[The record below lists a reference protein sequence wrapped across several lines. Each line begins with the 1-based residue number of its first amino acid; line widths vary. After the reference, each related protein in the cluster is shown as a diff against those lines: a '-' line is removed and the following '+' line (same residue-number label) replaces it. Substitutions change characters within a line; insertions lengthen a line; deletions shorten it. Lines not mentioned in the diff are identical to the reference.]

1 VIPSLSSLQK
11 ESSVLEGSRTE
22 ERTVLSV
29 EDLSVRFYLETGA
42 VSAVNHLSFSV
53 SKGKSF
59 GIVGESGSG
68 KTVTA
73 LTIMGLV
80 AIPPA
85 RVDSGRIF
93 FDGED
98 LLTKTP
104 RQMRE
109 IRGKRIAM
117 IYQDPMTSLN
127 PVLRVGFQIAES
139 IIVHEKLDRKVAYAK
154 AIQLMEAVGI
164 PEPEKRA
171 KAFPHQF
178 SGGMRQ
184 RIMIAMALATDPEI
198 LIADEPTTALDV
210 ITQAQILSLLK
221 SLQKQRNMTV
231 ILITHDLGIVA
242 EFCDEVMVMYAGAGM
257 EHGSTA
263 EMFANPMHP
272 YTKGLLESIT
282 RVDREIKRLNSIPGE
297 IPNLLHPPS
306 GCRFHPRCLYVFA
319 KCKTEEPKEFLTS
332 SGRFSKCWLSE
343 GEKTT

>member
-1 VIPSLSSLQK
+1 MSDK
-11 ESSVLEGSRTE
+11 

-29 EDLSVRFYLETGA
+29 KDLSVRFYMESGI
-42 VSAVNHLSFSV
+42 VSAVNHLSFNV
-53 SKGKSF
+53 TKGTNF

-73 LTIMGLV
+73 LTVMGLV

-85 RVDSGRIF
+85 RVDSGQILFRS
-93 FDGED
+93 ED
-98 LLTKTP
+98 LLKKTQN
-104 RQMRE
+104 QMRE

-139 IIVHEKLDRKVAYAK
+139 LIVHEKIPRKQAYAK

-184 RIMIAMALATDPEI
+184 RIMIAMALSTDPEI

-210 ITQAQILSLLK
+210 ITQAQILTLLK
-221 SLQKQRNMTV
+221 SLQKQRNMTI

-242 EFCDEVMVMYAGAGM
+242 EFCDEVLVMYAGAGM
-257 EHGSTA
+257 EHGTTR
-263 EMFANPMHP
+263 EIFASPKHP
-272 YTKGLLESIT
+272 YTKGLLDSIT
-282 RVDREIKRLNSIPGE
+282 RVDKDIKRLNSIPGE
-297 IPNLLHPPS
+297 IPNLMRPPS
-306 GCRFHPRCLYVFA
+306 GCTFHPRCPYAFQ
-319 KCKTEEPKEFLTS
+319 KCSTDEPREFVLPG
-332 SGRFSKCWLSE
+332 GRFSKCWLSE
-343 GEKTT
+343 TEQR

>member
-1 VIPSLSSLQK
+1 LQK
-11 ESSVLEGSRTE
+11 ESSAQVSKE
-22 ERTVLSV
+22 ETVLAV
-29 EDLSVRFYLETGA
+29 EDLSVRFYLTAGA
-42 VSAVNHLSFSV
+42 VSAVNHLSFDV
-53 SKGKSF
+53 KRGTNF

-68 KTVTA
+68 KSVTA

-85 RVDSGRIF
+85 RVDSGRIL

-98 LLTKTP
+98 LLKKSSDEM
-104 RQMRE
+104 RQ

-139 IIVHEKLDRKVAYAK
+139 IMVHDKVPRRQANER
-154 AIQLMEAVGI
+154 AIQLMKAVGI

-184 RIMIAMALATDPEI
+184 RIMIAMALSTDPEV

-210 ITQAQILSLLK
+210 ITQAQILNLLK
-221 SLQKQRNMTV
+221 TLQRERNMTV

-242 EFCDEVMVMYAGAGM
+242 EFCDEVLVMYAGVGM
-257 EHGSTA
+257 EHGTTREIFSS
-263 EMFANPMHP
+263 PKHP
-272 YTKGLLESIT
+272 YTKGLLDSIT
-282 RVDREIKRLNSIPGE
+282 RVDKDIKRLNSIPGE
-297 IPNLLHPPS
+297 IPNLMSPPT
-306 GCRFHPRCLYVFA
+306 GCRFHPRCAYVFQ
-319 KCKTEEPKEFLTS
+319 KCITDEPNEFVMPG
-332 SGRFSKCWLSE
+332 GRFSKCWLSE
-343 GEKTT
+343 KGV

>member
-1 VIPSLSSLQK
+1 MSPTKLSAANMGGK
-11 ESSVLEGSRTE
+11 ERI
-22 ERTVLSV
+22 VLSV
-29 EDLSVRFYLETGA
+29 EDLSVRFYMESGV
-42 VSAVNHLSFSV
+42 VSAVNHLSFDV
-53 SKGKSF
+53 KKGTNF

-85 RVDSGRIF
+85 RVDSGRIMF
-93 FDGED
+93 ESED
-98 LLTKTP
+98 LLKKTP
-104 RQMRE
+104 VQMRD

-139 IIVHEKLDRKVAYAK
+139 LMVHEKIPRRQAYAK

-184 RIMIAMALATDPEI
+184 RIMIAMALSTDPEI

-210 ITQAQILSLLK
+210 ITQAQILTLLK

-242 EFCDEVMVMYAGAGM
+242 EFCDEVLVMYAGVGM
-257 EHGSTA
+257 EHGYYARDFRKPEASV
-263 EMFANPMHP
+263 
-272 YTKGLLESIT
+272 YKG
-282 RVDREIKRLNSIPGE
+282 
-297 IPNLLHPPS
+297 PS
-306 GCRFHPRCLYVFA
+306 RFNYQ
-319 KCKTEEPKEFLTS
+319 S
-332 SGRFSKCWLSE
+332 
-343 GEKTT
+343 

>member
-1 VIPSLSSLQK
+1 
-11 ESSVLEGSRTE
+11 
-22 ERTVLSV
+22 
-29 EDLSVRFYLETGA
+29 VRFYLQSGV
-42 VSAVNHLSFSV
+42 VSAVNHLSFDV
-53 SKGKSF
+53 EKGTNF

-85 RVDSGRIF
+85 RVDSGRIMF
-93 FDGED
+93 NSED
-98 LLTKTP
+98 LLRKSP
-104 RQMRE
+104 NDMRN

-139 IIVHEKLDRKVAYAK
+139 IMVHDKIPRKQAYAT
-154 AIQLMEAVGI
+154 AIKLMEAVGI

-171 KAFPHQF
+171 QAFPHQF

-184 RIMIAMALATDPEI
+184 RIMIAMALSTDPEI

-221 SLQKQRNMTV
+221 ALQKQRNMTV

-242 EFCDEVMVMYAGAGM
+242 EFCDQVLVMYAGAGM
-257 EHGSTA
+257 ERGTTR
-263 EMFANPMHP
+263 EIFANPKHP

-282 RVDREIKRLNSIPGE
+282 RVDKDIKRLNSIPGE
-297 IPNLLHPPS
+297 IPNLMRPPN
-306 GCRFHPRCLYVFA
+306 GCRFHPRCQYVFQ
-319 KCKTEEPKEFLTS
+319 KCLNEEPREFPLP
-332 SGRFSKCWLSE
+332 GGGFSKCWLLESD
-343 GEKTT
+343 TR

>member
-1 VIPSLSSLQK
+1 MQK
-11 ESSVLEGSRTE
+11 ESSAQVSKE
-22 ERTVLSV
+22 ETVLAV
-29 EDLSVRFYLETGA
+29 EDLSVRFYLTAGA
-42 VSAVNHLSFSV
+42 VSAVNHLSFDV
-53 SKGKSF
+53 KRGTNF

-68 KTVTA
+68 KSVTA

-85 RVDSGRIF
+85 RVDSGRIL

-98 LLTKTP
+98 LLKKSSDEM
-104 RQMRE
+104 RQ

-139 IIVHEKLDRKVAYAK
+139 IMVHDKVPRRQANER
-154 AIQLMEAVGI
+154 AIQLMKAVGI

-184 RIMIAMALATDPEI
+184 RIMIAMALSTDPEV

-210 ITQAQILSLLK
+210 ITQAQILNLLK
-221 SLQKQRNMTV
+221 TLQRERNMTV

-242 EFCDEVMVMYAGAGM
+242 EFCDEVLVMYAGVGM
-257 EHGSTA
+257 EHGTTREIFSS
-263 EMFANPMHP
+263 PKHP
-272 YTKGLLESIT
+272 YTKGLLDSIT
-282 RVDREIKRLNSIPGE
+282 RVDKDIKRLNSIPGE
-297 IPNLLHPPS
+297 IPNLMSPPT
-306 GCRFHPRCLYVFA
+306 GCRFHPRCAYVFQ
-319 KCKTEEPKEFLTS
+319 KCITDEPNEFVMPG
-332 SGRFSKCWLSE
+332 GRFSKCWLSE
-343 GEKTT
+343 KGV

>member
-1 VIPSLSSLQK
+1 LQK
-11 ESSVLEGSRTE
+11 ESSELSASNLRGDD
-22 ERTVLSV
+22 RTVLSV
-29 EDLSVRFYLETGA
+29 EDLSVRFYSEAGA
-42 VSAVNHLSFSV
+42 VSAVNHLSFNV
-53 SKGKSF
+53 AKGTNF

-85 RVDSGRIF
+85 RIDSGRILF
-93 FDGED
+93 GGND
-98 LLTKTP
+98 LLKKTP
-104 RQMRE
+104 DQMRE

-139 IIVHEKLDRKVAYAK
+139 LIVHEKIPRKQAYAK
-154 AIQLMEAVGI
+154 AIQLMQSVGI

-171 KAFPHQF
+171 RAYPHQF

-184 RIMIAMALATDPEI
+184 RIMIAMALSTDPEI

-221 SLQKQRNMTV
+221 SLQRQRNMTV

-242 EFCDEVMVMYAGAGM
+242 EFCDEVLVMYAGAGM
-257 EHGSTA
+257 EHGTTR
-263 EMFANPMHP
+263 EIFASPKHP
-272 YTKGLLESIT
+272 YTKGLLDSIT
-282 RVDREIKRLNSIPGE
+282 RVDKDIKRLNSIPGE
-297 IPNLLHPPS
+297 IPNLMRPPG
-306 GCRFHPRCLYVFA
+306 GCRFHPRCSYSFP
-319 KCKTEEPKEFLTS
+319 KCATDEPKEFILAG
-332 SGRFSKCWLSE
+332 GRFSKCWLSE
-343 GEKTT
+343 SEQR